1 MAPISQLSNPENTSR
16 SQPVKKR
23 RTPGACD
30 HCKRKKIR
38 CDSAEMLDNRCSN
51 CTQYSLECTHKE
63 VSKTL
68 GSAKG
73 YVESLEVR
81 LEKMEK
87 LLTKL
92 MPKADLAQE
101 LEDINDIETPSEPS
115 LLPRN
120 DTDLQ
125 EEELIG
131 KLKRLHVD
139 PPQGRFF
146 GKSSGYQLVQTAL
159 DIQSEYVGKVSQPR
173 IMEGQRSHFWLCPK
187 WHPERFRTP
196 AFPVYRFPEEELLTS
211 LVTLF
216 FETIHPFFPLFHRPT
231 FERSVAEGLHTQDP
245 LFGATLLLV
254 CALGSQYSDDPRV
267 LYDGTTSTHSAGWKW
282 FEQNFALSV
291 LFASSSETAQGCWT
305 ELGTALRMAQEVGA
319 HRRRTLKAPT
329 VEDELWKRA
338 FWVLNSLDRLLS
350 SFSGRQC
357 VLQVDDHDVDLPM
370 ECDDEFWELSDTS
383 RAFKQ
388 PPDIPSS
395 IAYFICYIKLM
406 NILAYAMRAL
416 YPVKRHIIGQA
427 PTCTDQNII
436 MDLDSKLNDWM
447 DSVPDHLRWDPT
459 SKNKLFLQ
467 QSATLYATYYHLQI
481 FVHRPFIPSFRNKSI
496 NTFPSLAICTNAA
509 RSCCHVLDIQS
520 RTALPLP
527 TLLITAFT
535 STVVLL
541 LNIWSGKRLGVA
553 PHPKREIDDVQR
565 CLNILK
571 ACEATWYSAG
581 RYRDILVNL
590 AIAGDLTFSDGTST
604 TETTAGHKRPR
615 DSYAKSPKQHH
626 EAVGLHPIQTE
637 IPSGPAS
644 FSVQPLSFNLP
655 MYGNELGRLPVYG
668 QFNFSESYKR
678 PRRASGFQTSTSSRG
693 LDETLSSIDSL
704 SVPNSA
710 IPQTTGY
717 SEPRWGSYN
726 TSQTSSQTLMLST
739 VPLTSEFDSSPRNG
753 TPLMDNDTWTM
764 WSTAPTGFKRL
775 NEWGTYITSV
785 DHITH
790 SSDTFS

>member
-1 MAPISQLSNPENTSR
+1 
-16 SQPVKKR
+16 
-23 RTPGACD
+23 
-30 HCKRKKIR
+30 
-38 CDSAEMLDNRCSN
+38 
-51 CTQYSLECTHKE
+51 
-63 VSKTL
+63 
-68 GSAKG
+68 
-73 YVESLEVR
+73 
-81 LEKMEK
+81 
-87 LLTKL
+87 

-146 GKSSGYQLVQTAL
+146 GKSRCESTVSSSLPRLKKAFSGYQLVQTAL

-173 IMEGQRSHFWLCPK
+173 IMEGQR
-187 WHPERFRTP
+187 
-196 AFPVYRFPEEELLTS
+196 
-211 LVTLF
+211 
-216 FETIHPFFPLFHRPT
+216 
-231 FERSVAEGLHTQDP
+231 
-245 LFGATLLLV
+245 
-254 CALGSQYSDDPRV
+254 
-267 LYDGTTSTHSAGWKW
+267 
-282 FEQNFALSV
+282 
-291 LFASSSETAQGCWT
+291 
-305 ELGTALRMAQEVGA
+305 
-319 HRRRTLKAPT
+319 
-329 VEDELWKRA
+329 
-338 FWVLNSLDRLLS
+338 
-350 SFSGRQC
+350 
-357 VLQVDDHDVDLPM
+357 HDVDLPM

-416 YPVKRHIIGQA
+416 VLMTR
-427 PTCTDQNII
+427 
-436 MDLDSKLNDWM
+436 L
-447 DSVPDHLRWDPT
+447 VRWDPT

-541 LNIWSGKRLGVA
+541 LNIWRGKRLGVA

-644 FSVQPLSFNLP
+644 FSVQPLSFDLP

-678 PRRASGFQTSTSSRG
+678 PRRASGFQTFTSSRG

-717 SEPRWGSYN
+717 SEPRWGPKITRQNEVENVQSVETDEDLVVPPKKKRKRTKPSMRDGN
-726 TSQTSSQTLMLST
+726 TGVKAAEAAAERQRIILEAQARAADGTLSKSAKKKMREKT
-739 VPLTSEFDSSPRNG
+739 KKEKGAYVI
-753 TPLMDNDTWTM
+753 LMEV
-764 WSTAPTGFKRL
+764 L
-775 NEWGTYITSV
+775 V
-785 DHITH
+785 
-790 SSDTFS
+790 